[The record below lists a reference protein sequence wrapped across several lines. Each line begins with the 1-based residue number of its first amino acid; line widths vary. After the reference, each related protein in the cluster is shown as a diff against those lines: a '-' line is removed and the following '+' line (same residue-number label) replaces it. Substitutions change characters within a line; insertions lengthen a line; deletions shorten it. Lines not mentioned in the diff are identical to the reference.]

1 MHKKYHEKFKIL
13 DILAV
18 TIQARE
24 GIETI
29 PRLASLILCRVTI
42 QAREGIETP
51 VGTRLPHLL
60 QRVTIQV
67 REGIETSWRIC

>member
-1 MHKKYHEKFKIL
+1 MKQHQLHSNHKDTE
-13 DILAV
+13 
-18 TIQARE
+18 
-24 GIETI
+24 
-29 PRLASLILCRVTI
+29 VTI

>member
-18 TIQARE
+18 TTQARE

-29 PRLASLILCRVTI
+29 CIGDREIQYRVTT
-42 QAREGIETP
+42 QAREGID
-51 VGTRLPHLL
+51 TRD
-60 QRVTIQV
+60 
-67 REGIETSWRIC
+67 EF